1 MFFSILFS
9 IFFLIALAMTGLWIW
24 TIIHILRS
32 NNKDDNTRIIWLLVV
47 IFIPGM
53 GTILYWL
60 LGNEGNGREDQPVQE
75 EEYL

>member
-60 LGNEGNGREDQPVQE
+60 LGNEGKGREDQPVQE
-75 EEYL
+75 EEFL